1 MEIQFSIRLVGSS
14 RNKAFLETTG
24 NKESSANQPIES
36 HSLESH
42 APASPAKPASES
54 KKETESSF
62 GRAGQGDGTGPGG
75 NGSGMGSVIVI
86 GPIVITG
93 AASSG
98 DIEGGQGDGTSTGGQ
113 GDGTGTGGSRS
124 QH

>member
-14 RNKAFLETTG
+14 RNKAVLETTG

-93 AASSG
+93 A
-98 DIEGGQGDGTSTGGQ
+98 GDGIGPGGQ
-113 GDGTGTGGSRS
+113 GDGTGPGGSRPKMEPGS
-124 QH
+124 RPKTAQ